1 MRVTRLVEYW
11 PYVGVCCNDGY
22 WPTKAIGRISMNMY
36 IDIQNC
42 VVQHTPIQSPNAGK
56 YLMKITTD
64 SWDIR
69 VYLHK
74 TLQNQSNVGA
84 VRNVDRYLSWRCS
97 KLTESFQLI
106 TEFHPALICLER
118 IESGW
123 VGGNGVVAET
133 KCILL
138 QIVSLCNPCQVLYS
152 HQDLGW
158 TRKREKDGLSFSL
171 TTVHATQCN
180 LLQQPANCQERDILI
195 QGRCAL
201 C

>member
-22 WPTKAIGRISMNMY
+22 WPTKAIGRISMNME
-36 IDIQNC
+36 IFKIVLCNTHQFK
-42 VVQHTPIQSPNAGK
+42 VQMLENIWWKLQLTVETSEFIC
-56 YLMKITTD
+56 I
-64 SWDIR
+64 
-69 VYLHK
+69 K